1 MRFIGLLALSLLL
14 GACMGKE
21 KKEMVEEYEDLMIRH
36 EQNDQHHRL
45 IYQKEKELLDYHDEL
60 MKFLNEAEN
69 VPDSIMEG
77 MKQHEAFFSDFRTTL
92 AKHKAIMDEHDA
104 YRETFNKRKVKKDDL
119 RLKLDAMTAEHEA
132 MEADHEFVK
141 DKMAE
146 IRSEHNQYRKWYNN
160 TVAKK

>member
-1 MRFIGLLALSLLL
+1 
-14 GACMGKE
+14 MGKE
-21 KKEMVEEYEDLMIRH
+21 KKEMVEEYKDLMIRH
-36 EQNDQHHRL
+36 EKNDQHHRL
-45 IYQKEKELLDYHDEL
+45 IYQKEKEMLDYHDEL
-60 MKFLNEAEN
+60 MKFLTEAEN

-77 MKQHEAFFSDFRTTL
+77 MKKHEAFFSNFRTTL

-104 YRETFNKRKVKKDDL
+104 YRASFNKRKVKKDDL

-160 TVAKK
+160 TMAKK